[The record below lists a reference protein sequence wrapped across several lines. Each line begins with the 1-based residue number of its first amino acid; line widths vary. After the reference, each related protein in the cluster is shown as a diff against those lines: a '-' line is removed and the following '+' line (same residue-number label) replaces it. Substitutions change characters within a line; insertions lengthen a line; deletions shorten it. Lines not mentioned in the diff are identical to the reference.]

1 MRFCDCLPR
10 ELDSPNN
17 NLPGLSKRLPM
28 KICGGANRE
37 QVYCTRRD
45 LPFIIDVFV
54 FMMKQTRFLVPLPQL
69 ELIKMLVLCLA
80 RSNDDLGKKEN
91 MGKS

>member
-1 MRFCDCLPR
+1 
-10 ELDSPNN
+10 
-17 NLPGLSKRLPM
+17 M

-45 LPFIIDVFV
+45 LPFIIDAFV

-80 RSNDDLGKKEN
+80 RSNYDLGGSAKKKTWEKAETISHTQ
-91 MGKS
+91 GKRVKKQ